1 MVYEYLGKK
10 HEYGDFDCITLIKY
24 FYEHELNI
32 HFNLPD
38 YPSSRSWMKS
48 FSTETVEKHALQH
61 AKKVSLTAAQD
72 YDVMV
77 LKSDKSNL
85 VIHFGLYLS
94 PLKMLHIEEGG
105 FSCVSTLSDYWM
117 SKLHMVLRHNELV

>member
-1 MVYEYLGKK
+1 MVHEYLGIK
-10 HEYGDFDCITLIKY
+10 HKYGEFDCITLIKY

-77 LKSDKSNL
+77 FKSDKTNL

-105 FSCVSTLSDYWM
+105 FSCVSTFSDYWM
-117 SKLHMVLRHNELV
+117 SKLHTVLRHNELV

>member
-1 MVYEYLGKK
+1 MVQQYLGIK
-10 HEYGDFDCITLIKY
+10 HDYGNFDCITLIKQ
-24 FYEHELNI
+24 FYKTELNI
-32 HFNLPD
+32 HFDLPD
-38 YPSSRSWMKS
+38 YPQSRAWMKS

-61 AKKVSLTAAQD
+61 AKKVSLTEAQD

-77 LKSDKSNL
+77 FKSDKTNL

-105 FSCVSTLSDYWM
+105 FSCVSTFSDYWM
-117 SKLHMVLRHNELV
+117 SKLHTVLRHNELV

>member
-1 MVYEYLGKK
+1 MVQQYLGKK
-10 HEYGDFDCITLIKY
+10 HDYGIFDCISLIKD
-24 FYEHELNI
+24 FYSQELGIN
-32 HFNLPD
+32 FDLPA
-38 YPSSRSWMKS
+38 YPQSRAWMKS
-48 FSTETVEKHALQH
+48 FSTDTVEKLALQH
-61 AKKVSLTAAQD
+61 ARKVKLTEAKD

-77 LKSDKSNL
+77 FKSDKTNL

-105 FSCVSTLSDYWM
+105 FSCVSTLSEYWM